1 MSKLQKTLLTFA
13 ICLSVFALVI
23 NVKGGVIAGSVSN
36 GSEYNATTTD
46 ATWNTSYNT
55 VVTGTGTLGSVIV
68 TLTSNAPIAFYDATT
83 TGPHSDHATTTIAA
97 FKTTTAGTYVFDAV
111 FTRGLVVETVSTV
124 GKASTTITYRA
135 R

>member
-1 MSKLQKTLLTFA
+1 MSQIQKILLTLA
-13 ICLSVFALVI
+13 ICLSIFALVLQTQ
-23 NVKGGVIAGSVSN
+23 KGASFGSVSN

-46 ATWNTSYNT
+46 ATWNTVANT

-83 TGPHSDHATTTIAA
+83 TGPHSDHATTTIAT
-97 FKTTTAGTYVFDAV
+97 FKTTTAGTYVFDAI
-111 FTRGLVVETVSTV
+111 FTRGLVVDTGSTV